1 MFDTTVTQA
10 DLHLLIPEIFV
21 CCAAFA
27 LLMVD
32 LFVAESRRA
41 LTHFL
46 ALLILVAA
54 AVLTV
59 RELASGQVMAFSGF
73 FVRDLAGD
81 VLKLAMYAVTALV
94 FIYAK
99 PYLSDRGLFKG
110 EFYALVLFALL
121 GMMLMMSPAVW

>member
-1 MFDTTVTQA
+1 MFDNPVTQA

-21 CCAAFA
+21 CAAAFA

-32 LFVAESRRA
+32 LFISDQRRA

-54 AVLTV
+54 AVLTL
-59 RELASGQVMAFSGF
+59 RELATAPVAAFSSM

-81 VLKLAMYAVTALV
+81 VLKVAMYAVTALV
-94 FIYAK
+94 FVYAK
-99 PYLSDRGLFKG
+99 PYLSD
-110 EFYALVLFALL
+110 
-121 GMMLMMSPAVW
+121 

>member
-1 MFDTTVTQA
+1 MTVVATLVTQA
-10 DLHLLIPEIFV
+10 DLHTILPEIFV
-21 CCAAFA
+21 CAAAFF

-32 LFVAESRRA
+32 LFLSPQRRA

-59 RELASGQVMAFSGF
+59 RELATAPAMAFSGF

-81 VLKLAMYAVTALV
+81 VLKLSMYAVIAFV
-94 FIYAK
+94 FVFAK
-99 PYLSDRGLFKG
+99 P
-110 EFYALVLFALL
+110 
-121 GMMLMMSPAVW
+121 

>member
-1 MFDTTVTQA
+1 MFDTLVTQA
-10 DLHLLIPEIFV
+10 DLHLMIPEIFV

-32 LFVAESRRA
+32 LFVSDSRRA

-59 RELASGQVMAFSGF
+59 RELASGQATAFSGF
-73 FVRDLAGD
+73 FVRDLMGD

-94 FIYAK
+94 FIYDK
-99 PYLSDRGLFKG
+99 PYLTDR
-110 EFYALVLFALL
+110 VLF
-121 GMMLMMSPAVW
+121 

>member
-1 MFDTTVTQA
+1 MPNLVTQA

-32 LFVAESRRA
+32 LFVSDQRRA

-46 ALLILVAA
+46 ALMILVAA

-59 RELASGQVMAFSGF
+59 RELATAPTMAFIGF
-73 FVRDLAGD
+73 FVPDLAGD
-81 VLKLAMYAVTALV
+81 VLKMAMYAITALV
-94 FIYAK
+94 FVYAK
-99 PYLSDRGLFKG
+99 PYLTDRGLFKG
-110 EFYALVLFALL
+110 EFYA
-121 GMMLMMSPAVW
+121 